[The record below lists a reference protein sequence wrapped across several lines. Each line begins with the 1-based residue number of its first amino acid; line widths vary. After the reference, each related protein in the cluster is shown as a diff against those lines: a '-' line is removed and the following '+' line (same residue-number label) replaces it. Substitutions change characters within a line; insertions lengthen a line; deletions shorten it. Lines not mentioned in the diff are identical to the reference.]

1 MGSSSFGSSP
11 AKRTIGADLDM
22 EAEAVRTPKEG
33 VAGANADAVDAQ
45 KMMAMESFIVLIDL
59 I

>member
-45 KMMAMESFIVLIDL
+45 KMMAMESFIVLI
-59 I
+59 